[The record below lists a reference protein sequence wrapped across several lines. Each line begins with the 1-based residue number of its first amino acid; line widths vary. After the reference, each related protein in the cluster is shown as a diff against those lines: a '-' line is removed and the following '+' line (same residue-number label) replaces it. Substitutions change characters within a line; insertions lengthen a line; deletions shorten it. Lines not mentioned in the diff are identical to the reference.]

1 MIIYLLCKVVCLFV
15 FQAKIFQIMLAPT
28 MLLVSLESPQ
38 QVVGGC
44 TNGFVMFRPMIL
56 QELLNIE

>member
-15 FQAKIFQIMLAPT
+15 CQAKIFQIMLAPHLALGIIGKPST
-28 MLLVSLESPQ
+28 SN
-38 QVVGGC
+38 GC
-44 TNGFVMFRPMIL
+44 TNGFVMFRAMIL

>member
-15 FQAKIFQIMLAPT
+15 CQAKISQIMLAPT

-38 QVVGGC
+38 RVVGAQM
-44 TNGFVMFRPMIL
+44 VL
-56 QELLNIE
+56 